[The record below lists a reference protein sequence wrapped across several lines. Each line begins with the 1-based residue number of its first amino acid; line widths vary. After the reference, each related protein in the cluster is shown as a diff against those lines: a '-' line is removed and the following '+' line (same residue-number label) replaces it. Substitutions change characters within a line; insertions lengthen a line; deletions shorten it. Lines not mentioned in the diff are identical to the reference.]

1 MAYTLIETIT
11 VDSGGASSIEFDSIE
26 AVDGADLKVLISARS
41 NASGVATE
49 YRFQFNG
56 DTSSVY
62 YTTGVAGDGSTI
74 NNRSA
79 GPTSFLENLSLQKN
93 GATANTFGN
102 GELYISNFSSAQDT
116 VASFTAVS
124 ENNASEAY
132 QGMAAFLRDVAEAIT
147 SIKIYATVGDFM
159 EHTTASLYLV
169 TAADASGAS
178 TPSPSA
184 TGGSISISGGY
195 WYHTFTSSG
204 TFTPTTT
211 LSCDYV
217 VVGGGGGGW
226 VGGGGGGNVVTG
238 SDSAMNTA
246 GKTVTIGS
254 GGAGGRGSGGSGC
267 GGSDYYP
274 YATNGGQSE
283 LVTTNNGTITGGGG
297 GYGGADFGG
306 RNAGAS
312 GGSGGGGVIT
322 GTGTQ
327 AGASGNGTNA
337 NSGGTGVRY
346 SGNNSF
352 RAGGGGGAGGTPATP
367 SSSDII
373 AGDGGAGYTWLNGV
387 TYAGGGGGSGGMFS
401 GLSVTGG
408 DGAAGGGDGAS
419 LTKVSDISV
428 TRVATSGQAGTGSG
442 GGGGPYGSSI
452 NNFYPNTCDLLTG
465 GAGGSGIV
473 IIRYAV

>member
-169 TAADASGAS
+169 TTADASGA
-178 TPSPSA
+178 TGGAAFPKA
-184 TGGSISISGGY
+184 TGGTISLSGGY
-195 WYHTFTSSG
+195 WYHTFTSSS
-204 TFTPTTT
+204 TFTPTEALT
-211 LSCDYV
+211 CDYLV
-217 VVGGGGGGW
+217 VAGGAGGGNARYSTGGGGGA
-226 VGGGGGGNVVTG
+226 GGYIAVASSAFTATGYSAVV
-238 SDSAMNTA
+238 
-246 GKTVTIGS
+246 GS
-254 GGAGGRGSGGSGC
+254 GGAGGNDSTGHGGQGSNSSFKGTSTSGGGSGG
-267 GGSDYYP
+267 
-274 YATNGGQSE
+274 
-283 LVTTNNGTITGGGG
+283 
-297 GYGGADFGG
+297 G
-306 RNAGAS
+306 RNSGNTMINAAS
-312 GGSGGGGVIT
+312 GGSGGGGHQFN
-322 GTGTQ
+322 GS
-327 AGASGNGTNA
+327 GASGTGGQGT
-337 NSGGTGVRY
+337 SGGAGSDSDST
-346 SGNNSF
+346 
-352 RAGGGGGAGGTPATP
+352 AGGGGGKSTAGADGAAT
-367 SSSDII
+367 
-373 AGDGGAGYTWLNGV
+373 AGNGGSGATWLDGNA
-387 TYAGGGGGSGGMFS
+387 YAGGGGGGAILSGDFPGQPGF
-401 GLSVTGG
+401 
-408 DGAAGGGDGAS
+408 GGGG
-419 LTKVSDISV
+419 
-428 TRVATSGQAGTGSG
+428 RGGQRADVGDAGTANTG
-442 GGGGPYGSSI
+442 GGGGGGGGQS
-452 NNFYPNTCDLLTG
+452 NFTAFNG
-465 GAGGSGIV
+465 GAGGSGVVIV
-473 IIRYAV
+473 RYAA